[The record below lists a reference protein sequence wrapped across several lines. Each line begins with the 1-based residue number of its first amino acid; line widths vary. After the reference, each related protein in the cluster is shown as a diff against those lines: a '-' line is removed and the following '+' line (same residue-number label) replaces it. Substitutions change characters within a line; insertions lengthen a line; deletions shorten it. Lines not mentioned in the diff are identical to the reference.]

1 MQHAQQLISVNA
13 PLHDALPR
21 EAVTRSRRIV
31 PCPPHGRH
39 GSAAV
44 PPSPSHASHAEIK
57 SHRGSR

>member
-1 MQHAQQLISVNA
+1 MQHAQQLLNVDA
-13 PLHDALPR
+13 PLHDAPPNV
-21 EAVTRSRRIV
+21 AVTRIRRIV

-44 PPSPSHASHAEIK
+44 LPPSHTSHAEIK